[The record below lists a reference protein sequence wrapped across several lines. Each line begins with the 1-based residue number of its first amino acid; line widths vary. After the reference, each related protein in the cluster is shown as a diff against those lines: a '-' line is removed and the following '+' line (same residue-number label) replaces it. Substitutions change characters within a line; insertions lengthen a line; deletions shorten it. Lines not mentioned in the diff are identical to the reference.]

1 MEINSY
7 KTIKSSATAT
17 YTEKRSKFIAFI
29 EPIETVEESKEILDK
44 LKKEFYDAR
53 HICWA
58 YMIGPERENFR
69 SNDDGEPSGTAGK
82 PILGQINSYNITN
95 VIIAVV
101 RYFGGIKL
109 GTSGLITS
117 YREAASLAIEEA
129 GIIEKTIDLRLS
141 FTFDYLS
148 MNDVMKIVKDLEP
161 TIIYQDFNLNCT
173 MTLEIPKAKFNELEE
188 RIRKVDKLKIEE

>member
-7 KTIKSSATAT
+7 KTIKSSTTAT

-141 FTFDYLS
+141 FAFDYLS

-161 TIIYQDFNLNCT
+161 TIIHQDFNLNCT